1 MLPRTRDWRV
11 RTRLTAVVV
20 VPALAFLAVAGIQ
33 VAQAARSAAA
43 GEMFADRVAVARAA
57 AELVHTL
64 QAERDRGVSVGA
76 PSDRDAAIAATDA
89 ALAGW
94 RGTVAGT
101 DTAAAPSLARLP
113 QRLLALR
120 AGYQASGYDTIV
132 DELITEI
139 DMTAVGAVDQRLSQA
154 AAVAGALARVK
165 EAVCRLRGFG
175 YSVPPLDGTSIAAR
189 VALLRQARTDAIAR
203 LEATA
208 ARATASG
215 LPPVAVPDAAAA
227 DALAA
232 RLPGGAVDP
241 AAWWDAASAEIDGW
255 RAAERDLGTWLS
267 GRAERQVD
275 AVWRSVLVTAVV
287 VLLVLLLAVGVSV
300 AVGRGM
306 LASLRELRRRALA
319 VAEQELPQTLTRLR
333 VAGPHDPLTQ
343 ELRILERPGGTDEIS
358 EVAAAFE
365 AVRLSAV
372 ELAVHQARSRR
383 TLNLIFINL
392 ARRSQILVERQL
404 RLLDEMERDERDPDH
419 LAALFR
425 LDHLAARLRRNDENL
440 LVLAGA
446 EPRRRWREGV
456 PLAALALAALS
467 EIEQYER
474 VRADVADGLLVVGH
488 AAADIGH
495 LLAELLDNA
504 TAFSAPH
511 TAVRVGARATAEGAE
526 VEITDEGIGIG
537 AEALSQLNAL
547 LARPAEVD
555 VAASERMG
563 LVVVSHLAARHGVRV
578 RLAATGSGVCATV
591 RLPATLL
598 AEVELS
604 GDSAASNSVESSI
617 SKPRGHRGR
626 EPDPEATAATLT
638 RLYEGV
644 RRGQARDDGAAP
656 PAPNAIEG
664 ES

>member
-1 MLPRTRDWRV
+1 MRDWRV
-11 RTRLTAVVV
+11 RTRLSAVVV
-20 VPALAFLAVAGIQ
+20 IPALAFLAVAGLQ
-33 VAQAARSAAA
+33 VTQAARTAAA
-43 GEMFADRVAVARAA
+43 GEVFADRVAVARAA
-57 AELVHTL
+57 ADLVHRV
-64 QAERDRGVSVGA
+64 QAERDLGA
-76 PSDRDAAIAATDA
+76 APVIPSERDAAVAATDA
-89 ALAGW
+89 AADDWRTALA
-94 RGTVAGT
+94 RTGTAV
-101 DTAAAPSLARLP
+101 APSLARLP
-113 QRLLALR
+113 NRLLALR
-120 AGYQASGYDTIV
+120 AGYRASGYDTLV

-139 DMTAVGAVDQRLSQA
+139 DLTAIGAADQRLSQA

-165 EAVCRLRGFG
+165 ETASRLRGFG
-175 YSVPPLDGTSIAAR
+175 YSVPPLDGTSLLAR
-189 VALLRQARTDAIAR
+189 VTLLRQARTDAIAR
-203 LEATA
+203 LDATVDRA
-208 ARATASG
+208 AAAG
-215 LPPVAVPDAAAA
+215 LPPVAAPDTAEA

-232 RLPGGAVDP
+232 RLPAGTVDP
-241 AAWWDAASAEIDGW
+241 VSWWGAASGEVDGW
-255 RAAERDLGTWLS
+255 HAAERTLGDWLAE
-267 GRAERQVD
+267 RAERQV
-275 AVWRSVLVTAVV
+275 AGVWRSVLVTAVV
-287 VLLVLLLAVGVSV
+287 VLLVLLLAVGVPV
-300 AVGRGM
+300 VVGRGM

-319 VAEQELPQTLTRLR
+319 VAEQELPQTLSRLR
-333 VAGPHDPLTQ
+333 AAGPHDSITQ
-343 ELRILERPGGTDEIS
+343 ELRIVAGPTGVDEIG
-358 EVAAAFE
+358 EVGAAFE

-383 TLNLIFINL
+383 TQNAIFINL

-404 RLLDEMERDERDPDH
+404 RLLDDMERDERDPDH

-456 PLAALALAALS
+456 PLAALVLAALS

-474 VRADVADGLLVVGH
+474 VRADVDDSLHVVGH

-511 TAVRVGARATAEGAE
+511 TAVLVSARADAANAAAGAV
-526 VEITDEGIGIG
+526 VEIVDEGIGIG
-537 AEALSQLNAL
+537 AETLAELNAL

-578 RLAATGSGVCATV
+578 RLVATEVGVRAVV
-591 RLPATLL
+591 RLPAALL
-598 AEVELS
+598 VEVELS
-604 GDSAASNSVESSI
+604 GDSATSNPVESSI
-617 SKPRGHRGR
+617 PRQRTSRGR
-626 EPDPEATAATLT
+626 EPDPETTAANLT

-644 RRGQARDDGAAP
+644 RRGQARDDAAAP